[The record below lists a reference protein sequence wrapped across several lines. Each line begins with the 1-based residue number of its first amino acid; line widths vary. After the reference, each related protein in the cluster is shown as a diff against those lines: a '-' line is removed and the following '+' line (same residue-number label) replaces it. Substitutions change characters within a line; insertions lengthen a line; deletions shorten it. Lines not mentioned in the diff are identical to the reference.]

1 MSLLK
6 KGRISDRNNVFDE
19 NISTSST
26 PSVLVK
32 TGNDGKIDTN
42 FLKMNEI
49 IPPGTVV
56 AYAGTTAPSGWLL
69 CDGAEIS
76 RTTFA
81 GLFAAIGTA
90 HGSGDGVTTFR
101 IPDYR
106 GRFLRGRDGGVG
118 RDPDRTSRTVMNTGG
133 ATGDNVG
140 SVQGDAIRNITGNLG
155 MTVSNGGL
163 FEPGTTYG
171 AFTGVNFRG
180 FAQFNT
186 SGSWVY
192 PRDISFNASNVVPT
206 GGDNRPI
213 NAYVNYIIKT

>member
-6 KGRISDRNNVFDE
+6 KGRISNRNNVFDE

-69 CDGAEIS
+69 CNGAAVS

-81 GLFAAIGTA
+81 ALFTAIGTA
-90 HGSGDGVTTFR
+90 HGIGDGSTTFN

-106 GRFLRGRDGGVG
+106 GRFLRGVDGGVG
-118 RDPDRTSRTVMNTGG
+118 RDPDRTSRTAMNTGG
-133 ATGDNVG
+133 ATGNSVG
-140 SVQGDAIRNITGNLG
+140 SVQGDAIRNITGSLGPLDDYMNIQNGCFNL
-155 MTVSNGGL
+155 SY
-163 FEPGTTYG
+163 TTYYD
-171 AFTGVNFRG
+171 ANS
-180 FAQFNT
+180 NT
-186 SGSWVY
+186 SFGGRV
-192 PRDISFNASNVVPT
+192 INFNAANVVPT
-206 GGDNRPI
+206 GGDNRPT

>member
-6 KGRISDRNNVFDE
+6 KGRISYRNNVFDE
-19 NISTSST
+19 NISASST
-26 PSVLVK
+26 PSALVK

-69 CDGAEIS
+69 CNGAAVS

-81 GLFAAIGTA
+81 ALFTAIGTA
-90 HGSGDGVTTFR
+90 HGIGDGSTTFN

-106 GRFLRGRDGGVG
+106 GRFLRGVDGGVG
-118 RDPDRTSRTVMNTGG
+118 RDPDRTSRTAMNTGG
-133 ATGDNVG
+133 ATGDSVG
-140 SVQGDAIRNITGNLG
+140 SVQGDAIRNITGTLG
-155 MTVSNGGL
+155 PLDDHTSTQNGC
-163 FEPGTTYG
+163 FNFSHTAYYDANSTTSYFG
-171 AFTGVNFRG
+171 GRVIN
-180 FAQFNT
+180 
-186 SGSWVY
+186 
-192 PRDISFNASNVVPT
+192 FNAANVVPT
-206 GGDNRPI
+206 GGDNRPT